1 MDWYNEFN
9 GAFFISLATLLIGGF
24 GVLIRACLSSKC
36 SQSNICFGCIS
47 IERDVHIE
55 EDIELASIQ
64 HTTTP
69 PNSIV

>member
-1 MDWYNEFN
+1 MDWYTEYNS
-9 GAFFISLATLLIGGF
+9 AFFISLATLLIGGL
-24 GVLIRACLSSKC
+24 GVLIKGCLSSKC
-36 SQSNICFGCIS
+36 SHTNICFGCIS

-69 PNSIV
+69 QNSIV